1 MVTRQP
7 QWQVSNYS
15 PYQFN
20 HVAEFGIP
28 ASERNAFTGV
38 NVPKFKPLMKLHF
51 ARRNQSIADRYQAAG
66 TSYQDTLIIVIRH
79 NRQLS
84 SEKVVYVR
92 FNNQL
97 YKCLSYSVN
106 DDDYNAVDL
115 LTLKHVEKVG

>member
-1 MVTRQP
+1 MARKP
-7 QWQVSNYS
+7 EWQQMNYQI
-15 PYQFN
+15 YQFN

-28 ASERNAFTGV
+28 SSELNSFTGV

-66 TSYQDTLIIVIRH
+66 TSYQDTLMIVIRH

-92 FNNQL
+92 FNDQL

-106 DDDYNAVDL
+106 DDTFNAVDL

>member
-1 MVTRQP
+1 MNKP
-7 QWQVSNYS
+7 DWQQFKFS
-15 PYQFN
+15 PHQFN
-20 HVAEFGIP
+20 HTAEFGIP
-28 ASERNAFTGV
+28 SSERNAFTGV

>member
-1 MVTRQP
+1 MATRQP
-7 QWQVSNYS
+7 EWQAVSYQ
-15 PYQFN
+15 PFQFN
-20 HVAEFGIP
+20 HTAEFGVP
-28 ASERNAFTGV
+28 TSERNAFTGV

-51 ARRNQSIADRYQAAG
+51 ARRNQSIADRYQSAG

-92 FNNQL
+92 FNDQL

-106 DDDYNAVDL
+106 DDTFNAVDL